1 MTRTS
6 VFMLGTV
13 VGGLLVHAAR
23 ASVAEP
29 EPGPETGS
37 AGASE
42 QEPAPSDDGNTL
54 PSLDE
59 LLGLEEDAGD
69 APSDAATADEQRAR
83 ELDRELS
90 AQEAANALVEAV
102 RLMNDSADRLG
113 RPGGTGLTTQRLQED
128 ILRKLDQVIDAAQQN
143 QGQGGGSSAGSQQQQ
158 QQSGSPGQQQSGGQ
172 SASGQGQGNAESMP
186 ASTTD
191 AALGPERLL
200 DASAWGA
207 LPERMREALSQGIGD
222 SFSAAYRSLT
232 EAYYKRLAEEA
243 EEER

>member
-1 MTRTS
+1 
-6 VFMLGTV
+6 MLGTV

-102 RLMNDSADRLG
+102 RPLEAGFGFRSFFFNARPALVAAD
-113 RPGGTGLTTQRLQED
+113 GTELLLNYYSTPLASRMTKRWDEL
-128 ILRKLDQVIDAAQQN
+128 
-143 QGQGGGSSAGSQQQQ
+143 
-158 QQSGSPGQQQSGGQ
+158 SG
-172 SASGQGQGNAESMP
+172 
-186 ASTTD
+186 
-191 AALGPERLL
+191 
-200 DASAWGA
+200 
-207 LPERMREALSQGIGD
+207 
-222 SFSAAYRSLT
+222 T
-232 EAYYKRLAEEA
+232 EE
-243 EEER
+243 